1 MTVAELGERMTSDEL
16 TEWLVMHR
24 YYQAIPDINRSM
36 ALLTTA
42 VIAQYA
48 GRGKVPHPSKF
59 MGMETPPKH
68 EIQDREALEALKADM
83 ERKWQHPL
91 D

>member
-1 MTVAELGERMTSDEL
+1 MTVAELCERMSSDEL

-24 YYQAIPDINRSM
+24 YYQAIPDPNRSM

-59 MGMETPPKH
+59 MGIDIPPKH
-68 EIQDREALEALKADM
+68 EIQDREALESLKRDM
-83 ERKWQHPL
+83 ERQWQPPS

>member
-1 MTVAELGERMTSDEL
+1 MTVGELCERMSSDEL

-59 MGMETPPKH
+59 MGMDIPPKH
-68 EIQDREALEALKADM
+68 EIQDREALESLKRDM
-83 ERKWQHPL
+83 ERQWQRPS